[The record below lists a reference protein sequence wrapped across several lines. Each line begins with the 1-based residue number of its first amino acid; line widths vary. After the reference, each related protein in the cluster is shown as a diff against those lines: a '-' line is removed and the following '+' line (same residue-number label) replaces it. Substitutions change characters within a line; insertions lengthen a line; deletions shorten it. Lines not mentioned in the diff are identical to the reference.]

1 MNQKKRIK
9 ELSLNEELRDDIV
22 LFDVKMKIGSIRK
35 NLKDIFYSKLIN
47 KEEPELVQKISVL
60 MDDLDKKV
68 KKNHQD
74 ISKKK

>member
-47 KEEPELVQKISVL
+47 KEETELVQKISVL

-68 KKNHQD
+68 KKNHQY

>member
-47 KEEPELVQKISVL
+47 KEETELVKKISVL

>member
-47 KEEPELVQKISVL
+47 KEETELVQKISVL